1 MTPYR
6 ERREKG
12 HYHPDGETPQSI
24 HSHHL
29 TGLLTA
35 TKPASPQNSTAS
47 GEGNMKIT
55 KNTSKGI

>member
-29 TGLLTA
+29 TGL
-35 TKPASPQNSTAS
+35 SSAS

>member
-29 TGLLTA
+29 SGLLTA
-35 TKPASPQNSTAS
+35 TQPPPQTTSAS
-47 GEGNMKIT
+47 GKSKTKIT
-55 KNTSKGI
+55 KNTSKGV